1 MPKKEHLKLGAPT
14 LMRKR
19 AAVVVGVTDAEV
31 LADVEKE
38 KAKAAVK
45 RELAL

>member
-1 MPKKEHLKLGAPT
+1 VVVGGEW
-14 LMRKR
+14 

-45 RELAL
+45 REPAL

>member
-1 MPKKEHLKLGAPT
+1 VKPT
-14 LMRKR
+14 KALV
-19 AAVVVGVTDAEV
+19 VVVGVTDAEV

-45 RELAL
+45 REHAV